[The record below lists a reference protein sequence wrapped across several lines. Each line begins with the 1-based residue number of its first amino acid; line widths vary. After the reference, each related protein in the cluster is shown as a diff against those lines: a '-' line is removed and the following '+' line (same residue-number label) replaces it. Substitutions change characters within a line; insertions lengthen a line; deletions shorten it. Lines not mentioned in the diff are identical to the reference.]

1 MPRRIVGIA
10 MLFIG
15 FSGLALAVFGVL
27 LSRQAIENIS
37 SGIENALQLT
47 SESLITVNETLLLTK
62 STLSQV
68 EEALDTVGITAL
80 AVSST
85 LHDTEPLLEQI
96 TQVAARDVPDSL
108 EALQV
113 GLPDV
118 AEAAG
123 AIDDTLALLSTFQFE
138 RSVFGIPL
146 SFDLG
151 VDYDPSTPL
160 DATVLELGQGLEGVP
175 DNLRAL
181 ENDLSTANENLT
193 TIGDNVETIAIDL
206 ERINQSLAE
215 FSPLVDDYIG
225 LVAATN
231 DLINQTRTDL
241 TKQLETAE
249 LIATILFIWIGV
261 SQIVPL
267 YLGWELLVG
276 NKRESMIVKGS

>member
-1 MPRRIVGIA
+1 MPRRIIGIA

-15 FSGLALAVFGVL
+15 IAGIALAIFGVL

-37 SGIENALQLT
+37 SGLENALQLT
-47 SESLITVNETLLLTK
+47 SESLTTVNNTLLLTK
-62 STLSQV
+62 NTLGQV

-80 AVSST
+80 SVSST
-85 LHDTEPLLEQI
+85 LHDTEPLFEQV
-96 TQVAARDVPDSL
+96 TQVAARDVPESL
-108 EALQV
+108 ETLQS
-113 GLPDV
+113 GLPNV

-123 AIDDTLALLSTFQFE
+123 AIDDALKLLSTFQFE

-151 VDYDPSTPL
+151 VDYEPDAPL
-160 DATVLELGQGLEGVP
+160 DATVLQLNQGLEGVP

-181 ENDLSTANENLT
+181 ESDLAIANQNLT
-193 TIGDNVETIAIDL
+193 TIGDNVQTIAVDL

-225 LVAATN
+225 LVATTN
-231 DLINQTRTDL
+231 DLVNETREDL
-241 TKQLETAE
+241 AIQLETAE
-249 LIATILFIWIGV
+249 IVATILFVWIGL

-267 YLGWELLVG
+267 YLAWELIS
-276 NKRESMIVKGS
+276 NRQRESRIDGES